1 MTFKLVRI
9 LISMLCLS
17 VIFGFYP
24 GESQPPP
31 GMVLVKG
38 GLFQMGSHE
47 IPGDEEPVHP
57 VTVNSFYI
65 GTFEVTQA
73 EWTAIMGNNP
83 AVSGGDQL
91 PVENVDWYDA
101 VEFCNKKSKIEGLTP
116 CYKGSS
122 DNIDC
127 NFNANGYRLPTE
139 AEWEY
144 AGRGGVKSRHYKYS
158 GSNNAD
164 EIAWYEVNSG
174 CKTRSV
180 GQRKPNELGIYDMS
194 GNVWEW
200 CWDRYDP
207 TYYKNS
213 PLENPRGPSSGEN
226 RSYRGGSNSYCQVW
240 LRSNARLGISP
251 TYKSFDMGFRVVR
264 NSPGLHQHNPAPG
277 MVFVKGGGFEMGSSA
292 GNSGEKVVHPVT
304 LSSFYIGKFE
314 VTQEEWKT
322 VMGNNPSIRLGNI
335 SPVHFVNWHDAVEYC
350 NKRSQIEGL
359 TPGYTGKGH
368 DITCNFRANGY
379 RLPTEAEWEYAARG
393 GLQSRNYK
401 FSGSNNADEVALY
414 EKNLLNYFEPVGQR
428 KPNEL
433 GIYDMS
439 GNMWEWCWD
448 WYDFDFYKKGV
459 APPTYY
465 CIGSGKNHREE
476 KVCQKNKVSEGIN
489 RNSPKKNPRG
499 PLAGLRRVARGGG
512 WNGPENDLWSS
523 GRSCFEPHQMS
534 LIIGFRVV
542 RTAK

>member
-1 MTFKLVRI
+1 MIFKIVRI

-24 GESQPPP
+24 GESGPPP

-47 IPGDEEPVHP
+47 IPGDEEPVHH

-65 GTFEVTQA
+65 GTFEVTRA
-73 EWTAIMGNNP
+73 EWMAIMGNNP
-83 AVSGGDQL
+83 SVARGDQL

-144 AGRGGVKSRHYKYS
+144 AS
-158 GSNNAD
+158 
-164 EIAWYEVNSG
+164 
-174 CKTRSV
+174 
-180 GQRKPNELGIYDMS
+180 
-194 GNVWEW
+194 
-200 CWDRYDP
+200 
-207 TYYKNS
+207 
-213 PLENPRGPSSGEN
+213 
-226 RSYRGGSNSYCQVW
+226 
-240 LRSNARLGISP
+240 
-251 TYKSFDMGFRVVR
+251 
-264 NSPGLHQHNPAPG
+264 
-277 MVFVKGGGFEMGSSA
+277 
-292 GNSGEKVVHPVT
+292 
-304 LSSFYIGKFE
+304 
-314 VTQEEWKT
+314 
-322 VMGNNPSIRLGNI
+322 
-335 SPVHFVNWHDAVEYC
+335 
-350 NKRSQIEGL
+350 
-359 TPGYTGKGH
+359 
-368 DITCNFRANGY
+368 
-379 RLPTEAEWEYAARG
+379 RG

-448 WYDFDFYKKGV
+448 WYDFDFYK
-459 APPTYY
+459 
-465 CIGSGKNHREE
+465 
-476 KVCQKNKVSEGIN
+476 
-489 RNSPKKNPRG
+489 NSPKKNPRG

-512 WNGPENDLWSS
+512 WNGPGKYLWSTN
-523 GRSCFEPHQMS
+523 RSCFEPHQMS